1 MGGGMGGA
9 TFGAA
14 SSAGFAATSAGFN
27 MGGDVDTSALP
38 PLHKKVGTRC
48 TQPHTLSGPPR
59 SFFNTRVSLFP
70 PSAAQV
76 LDTIGAN
83 KNGDRGT
90 SIDEVVAQVGAP
102 PAQVR
107 KAVDNLAQ
115 EGHLY
120 STVDE
125 NHWQVT
131 CAT

>member
-1 MGGGMGGA
+1 M
-9 TFGAA
+9 
-14 SSAGFAATSAGFN
+14 
-27 MGGDVDTSALP
+27 
-38 PLHKKVGTRC
+38 
-48 TQPHTLSGPPR
+48 
-59 SFFNTRVSLFP
+59 SLCFP